1 MGNAFTFYENS
12 LHHKI
17 VVLEGFTFQY
27 AIHLQRG
34 GREFPLNDF
43 KYSRSRSLVYMTMM
57 ITMGCLHMPF
67 SSNSSFFLLCSI
79 NDPKSILET
88 AV

>member
-27 AIHLQRG
+27 AIRLQRG
-34 GREFPLNDF
+34 GREFPLGDV
-43 KYSRSRSLVYMTMM
+43 KYS
-57 ITMGCLHMPF
+57 
-67 SSNSSFFLLCSI
+67 
-79 NDPKSILET
+79 
-88 AV
+88 

>member
-27 AIHLQRG
+27 AIRLQKG

-43 KYSRSRSLVYMTMM
+43 KYSRSLVYMTMM

-67 SSNSSFFLLCSI
+67 SSNSSFFFYFVQLM
-79 NDPKSILET
+79 ILNQY
-88 AV
+88 